1 MSQQGKR
8 PSAKQPASPTESA
21 APSQS
26 QSHYHLRFA
35 LDSFVDL
42 RRSTSAGSDTLS
54 GMVIEISAVG
64 MSAIIPEDLIVGERV
79 TLTVQLIVET
89 LTIDGIVHYSHKFRH
104 GFRFVDVNSEQQR
117 QIQEACA
124 RLRVYCRDKGDCIEW
139 HELHRREE
147 TSHTPNPA
155 ELISRALR
163 GFLGPH
169 E

>member
-1 MSQQGKR
+1 
-8 PSAKQPASPTESA
+8 
-21 APSQS
+21 
-26 QSHYHLRFA
+26 
-35 LDSFVDL
+35 
-42 RRSTSAGSDTLS
+42 
-54 GMVIEISAVG
+54 MVIEISAVG

-79 TLTVQLIVET
+79 TLAVQLIVET
-89 LTIDGIVHYSHKFRH
+89 LTIDGIVQYSHKFRH

-117 QIQEACA
+117 QIKEACC

-139 HELHRREE
+139 HELHRCEA

-163 GFLGPH
+163 GFLGPQ